1 MKILG
6 LCGGSGSG
14 KGLASKSFLSYG
26 IPALD
31 TDALYHAM
39 IERDSECARELI
51 SEFGE
56 QIKGDN
62 GGINRVA
69 LRNAVFE
76 KDGER
81 LKRLDEIAHRH
92 ILAECRLWLK
102 EKEKEKCPAAIID
115 APLLFESGFDREC
128 DIIISVIAPKEERIK
143 RIMARDNLTSA
154 EAEARIRSQKSD
166 EFLKAHSHYLIYN
179 NTTNEALISQV
190 AEICRLI
197 LKY

>member
-1 MKILG
+1 LKILG

-31 TDALYHAM
+31 TDALYHSM

-197 LKY
+197 LK

>member
-1 MKILG
+1 LKILG

-102 EKEKEKCPAAIID
+102 GKEKEKCPAAIID

-197 LKY
+197 LK

>member
-128 DIIISVIAPKEERIK
+128 NIIISVIAPKEERIK

-166 EFLKAHSHYLIYN
+166 EFLKARSHYLIYN
-179 NTTNEALISQV
+179 DGTKEALISQV

-197 LKY
+197 LK

>member
-31 TDALYHAM
+31 TDALYHSM

-56 QIKGDN
+56 QIKGNN

-76 KDGER
+76 KNGEK

-102 EKEKEKCPAAIID
+102 EKKKEKCPAAIID
-115 APLLFESGFDREC
+115 APLLFESGFYREC
-128 DIIISVIAPKEERIK
+128 DIIISVIAPKEARIK
-143 RIMARDNLTSA
+143 RIMVRDNLTSA
-154 EAEARIRSQKSD
+154 EAESRIESQKSD
-166 EFLKAHSHYLIYN
+166 EFLKAHSDYLIYN
-179 NTTNEALISQV
+179 DGTKEALISQV
-190 AEICRLI
+190 SEICRLI
-197 LKY
+197 LK